1 MSSVVRDNK
10 SPFGQNAGQRNYSYT
25 GNIQNDPD
33 SDLHFNS
40 SYHMIKLSQSLNVLI
55 VSNKP
60 MTLSADSFKLL
71 AITGYAEESL
81 LVIRVSDHK
90 DPHLACGI
98 PLASTVSDICN
109 NRSIYCGSISL
120 LPQLQHQRVQ
130 NCNDSKFHVFLKVP
144 WCLLR
149 FNFQIWMKR
158 E

>member
-25 GNIQNDPD
+25 GNKQNDPD

-60 MTLSADSFKLL
+60 MSADSFKLL

-144 WCLLR
+144 
-149 FNFQIWMKR
+149 
-158 E
+158 